1 MIRGVEK
8 ASMDEIV
15 NISDEMCLGCGA
27 CVEICPQH
35 ILYIDNNKDTAA
47 VTDHGRCDR
56 MKGCEMVCPV
66 GAIKID

>member
-1 MIRGVEK
+1 MIGRVEK
-8 ASMDEIV
+8 ASTGEVV
-15 NISDEMCLGCGA
+15 NINDETCLGCGA

-35 ILYIDNNKDTAA
+35 ILYIDNHKDTAA

-56 MKGCEMVCPV
+56 RKGCEIVCPV

>member
-1 MIRGVEK
+1 MTG
-8 ASMDEIV
+8 SMERLSMSETV
-15 NISDEMCLGCGA
+15 NINDETCLGCGA

-56 MKGCEMVCPV
+56 MKGCERVCPV

>member
-1 MIRGVEK
+1 MTGRMDR
-8 ASMDEIV
+8 ASMDKIV
-15 NISDEMCLGCGA
+15 DINDETCLGCGA

-35 ILYIDNNKDTAA
+35 ILYIDNNKDSVA

-66 GAIKID
+66 GAITIG

>member
-1 MIRGVEK
+1 MTERAEK
-8 ASMDEIV
+8 ARMSEAV
-15 NISDEMCLGCGA
+15 NINDELCQGCGA

-35 ILYIDNNKDTAA
+35 ILYIEGSKNTAA
-47 VTDHGRCDR
+47 VTDQKRCDR